1 MLRRSFLHVVRKM
14 APELSVVI
22 LSYNQ
27 FDQTTGPC
35 LASLSKIDTL
45 DFEMIVVDNGSDD
58 NTLHHLNVAAAKDSR
73 VRLVLNK
80 ENRGYAGGN
89 NDGVAQAA
97 AEIIVLLNSDTMV
110 LAQSL
115 SLLVSQLRTMSGPT
129 VVGPVTN
136 AAGNEQQIFFK
147 PGNEQSVL
155 DQGALWSSN
164 AGGSI
169 FSTDQLSFF
178 CVAMLKKTY
187 LDLGGLDESFSLGFY
202 EDADFCYRATCA
214 GVDLQVMEESFVYH
228 AGSAS
233 FSTMPEMTKKLLKQN
248 GKRFRQKNGKVKLE
262 HVRYKNL
269 LVMRGYVDKP
279 DIEGDNHS
287 FAYRFYNR
295 LSRAHELIPNSP
307 LKKILYMQNLK
318 KIVRLAEKQSGL
330 KSGLLASGG
339 QLGDAGNPN
348 NV

>member
-1 MLRRSFLHVVRKM
+1 M

-35 LASLSKIDTL
+35 LASLSKVDTL
-45 DFEMIVVDNGSDD
+45 DCEIIVVDNGSDD
-58 NTLHHLNVAAAKDSR
+58 ITLEHLTAAASKNSR
-73 VRLVLNK
+73 IRLILNK

-89 NDGVAQAA
+89 NDGVAQAQ
-97 AEIIVLLNSDTMV
+97 AEAIVLLNSDTRV
-110 LAQSL
+110 LPESL
-115 SLLVSQLRTMSGPT
+115 PLLVSQLANMSGPT

-136 AAGNEQQIFFK
+136 AAGNEQQLFIK
-147 PGNEQSVL
+147 SGTVQSIL
-155 DQGALWSSN
+155 DQGSVWSSH
-164 AGGSI
+164 AGGSF

-202 EDADFCYRATCA
+202 EDADFCYRAVMA
-214 GVDLQVMEESFVYH
+214 GVDLQVMEEAFVYH

-248 GKRFRQKNGKVKLE
+248 KKRFREKNGKVKLE

-269 LVMRGYVDKP
+269 HVMRGYVEAQDN
-279 DIEGDNHS
+279 EGNS
-287 FAYRFYNR
+287 QPFTYRFQNR
-295 LSRAHELIPNSP
+295 MCRAHELIPNNP
-307 LKKILYMQNLK
+307 LKKILYLQQLK
-318 KIVRLAEKQSGL
+318 KLVRMAK
-330 KSGLLASGG
+330 K
-339 QLGDAGNPN
+339 
-348 NV
+348 